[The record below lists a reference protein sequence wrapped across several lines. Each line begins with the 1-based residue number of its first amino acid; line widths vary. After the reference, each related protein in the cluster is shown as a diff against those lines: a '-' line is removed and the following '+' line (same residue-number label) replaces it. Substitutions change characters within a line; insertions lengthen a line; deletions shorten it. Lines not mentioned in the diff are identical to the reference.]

1 VTGATRE
8 LLEQKVRPALTAFLI
23 QRGLRLSEQKTVLT
37 HVSKGFD
44 FLGHTVRKF
53 GDALLISPAKSKV
66 AAMRKKI
73 GALIHSAVG
82 LTQEAF
88 LRQLNPRLRGW
99 ANYYRHGTSKRTFG
113 QLDHYV
119 YNRIRRWMQ
128 RRHPTKSIR
137 WRLRKYCSAAAN
149 GTFGVRWEAK
159 DGKSRVLS
167 LYRTASTQIERHIK
181 VRGDANPYDPKYTTY
196 FEMRHR
202 WLWRTLWSNPD
213 PAWSPKSLDA

>member
-1 VTGATRE
+1 MSREVHVQFCERAGVRLPCATHLVVTGATRE

-113 QLDHYV
+113 KLDHYV

-128 RRHPTKSIR
+128 RRHPNK
-137 WRLRKYCSAAAN
+137 
-149 GTFGVRWEAK
+149 
-159 DGKSRVLS
+159 
-167 LYRTASTQIERHIK
+167 QPH
-181 VRGDANPYDPKYTTY
+181 P
-196 FEMRHR
+196 
-202 WLWRTLWSNPD
+202 
-213 PAWSPKSLDA
+213 